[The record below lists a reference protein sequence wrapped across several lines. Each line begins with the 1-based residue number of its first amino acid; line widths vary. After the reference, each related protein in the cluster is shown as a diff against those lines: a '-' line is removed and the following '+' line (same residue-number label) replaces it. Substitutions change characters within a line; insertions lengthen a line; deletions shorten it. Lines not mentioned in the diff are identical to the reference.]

1 MYSNSPKDKDTFSIT
16 SNYATAK
23 TLDKGLLVDLKK
35 YFRETIIDTPSF
47 LAGTLDELTN
57 TIQRCL
63 TTDYPSDW
71 RLRRVWITCILEAL
85 EKSAAPP
92 KYPKEGIEIES
103 QEYCNV
109 ISEIIELRYLS
120 EDVEE
125 NIEKDSPE
133 PTKEKK
139 KYGNKTPSD
148 IHDISLALNITLPI
162 HITGRENPKTLIKN
176 VPPLP
181 PPVIALET
189 PQQPLT

>member
-1 MYSNSPKDKDTFSIT
+1 MYSNSPKEKDTFSIT

-23 TLDKGLLVDLKK
+23 TLDKGLLVDLEK

-71 RLRRVWITCILEAL
+71 RLRRVWITCIGESI
-85 EKSAAPP
+85 EKSLAPP

-125 NIEKDSPE
+125 DIEKDSPK
-133 PTKEKK
+133 PTKAKSNM
-139 KYGNKTPSD
+139 G
-148 IHDISLALNITLPI
+148 
-162 HITGRENPKTLIKN
+162 IK
-176 VPPLP
+176 PHQIFMIFLWHSTSPYLF
-181 PPVIALET
+181 T
-189 PQQPLT
+189 